1 MSEFKGKVEFKW
13 LHGCGQSPKN
23 NSGTT
28 GSRNCILAQAP
39 PIPDGE
45 AEAQRGD
52 RTCPRSH
59 SRRARKATRADRVEL
74 SPAAPTCLRC
84 THLPG
89 SVLVTQSPCLP
100 CPAQAG
106 PRPSSILATSELTFI
121 TFSTFFPRT
130 RFGLS
135 AELCP
140 QLHVSAHL
148 PTFIPFQKVP
158 QPLPFRD
165 TADLGSNCGP
175 AMDPDA

>member
-1 MSEFKGKVEFKW
+1 MTGW
-13 LHGCGQSPKN
+13 R
-23 NSGTT
+23 NS
-28 GSRNCILAQAP
+28 ILVQAP

-74 SPAAPTCLRC
+74 SPAAHTCLMGRQAEGRLRC

-89 SVLVTQSPCLP
+89 SVLVTQSPCLLW
-100 CPAQAG
+100 PAQAG
-106 PRPSSILATSELTFI
+106 PRPNSILATSELTFI
-121 TFSTFFPRT
+121 TFSIFFPRT